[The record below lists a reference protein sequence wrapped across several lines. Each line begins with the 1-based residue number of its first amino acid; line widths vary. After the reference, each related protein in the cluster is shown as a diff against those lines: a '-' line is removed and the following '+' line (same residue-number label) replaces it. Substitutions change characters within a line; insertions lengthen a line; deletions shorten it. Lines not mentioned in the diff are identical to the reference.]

1 MEESGDH
8 SRRRSHRRRTAAPVS
23 VDPITEEEFHFEALS
38 RRRRRRRRSGTR
50 SQSQASSSAAP
61 PVGGGAA
68 DPEPPSRPRRLTRLD
83 PADGDGSLRGPFT
96 RKSANDLV
104 LWLADNPNWPSSS
117 SAAPHP
123 DRPGDEGRTHVRQS
137 VLYSDRPRH
146 SRFRR
151 QEWAQEHATALS
163 STEFRS
169 PVLNLP
175 TSESLPL
182 SDPPHSIPETAQEI
196 YDDRPGAEGR
206 THVRHS
212 VLYSDRPRHSQFR
225 RQERAQEHAA
235 ALSSTEFHSPV
246 LNLPTSEAL
255 PLSDPPHSTPES

>member
-8 SRRRSHRRRTAAPVS
+8 SRRRSHRRRIAAPVW

-38 RRRRRRRRSGTR
+38 RRRRRRRSGTR

-68 DPEPPSRPRRLTRLD
+68 DPEPPRRHHGITRLD

-96 RKSANDLV
+96 RDSANDND
-104 LWLADNPNWPSSS
+104 LWLPGNTNWPSSS

-123 DRPGDEGRTHVRQS
+123 DRPGAEGRTHVGQS

-146 SRFRR
+146 SRLRR
-151 QEWAQEHATALS
+151 QARAQEHATALS

-196 YDDRPGAEGR
+196 YDEDSDSDRHPGAEGR
-206 THVRHS
+206 TRVRQS
-212 VLYSDRPRHSQFR
+212 FLYSDRPPAIS
-225 RQERAQEHAA
+225 AQKT
-235 ALSSTEFHSPV
+235 STM
-246 LNLPTSEAL
+246 L
-255 PLSDPPHSTPES
+255 